1 MDNLGQKLLK
11 KAQKIIPGGNQL
23 LSKRSEMFLPGIW
36 PTYYSSSV
44 GCLVKDLNK
53 KKYYDFAGMGVTS
66 CILGYADKD
75 INKAVINGL
84 KKGSMSTLNAPEEF
98 DLAKKLIEIHKWAD
112 MLMFSKS
119 GGEACL
125 IAIRIARAFSNKE
138 KIAFCGYHGWHDWY
152 MSANLKNKKSLDEQL
167 LPGLGN
173 KGISKSFKNS
183 IFSFQYNDIESLK
196 KIFKKQKNKIG
207 IVIMEP
213 MRFTQPKNN
222 FLKKVKNLSKKNG
235 AILIFDEITSG
246 FHENYGG
253 LHLKFKVNP
262 DMAIF
267 GKALGNG
274 YPISAVI
281 GKKNIM
287 DFAQRTFISSTMW
300 TDRLGFIAGL
310 SALKKMKKLK
320 VQKKLVKTG
329 RKIKKGWVLAANK
342 NKIKISVGGLDSLP
356 NFKFDYDNNKE
367 ISTFFTQE
375 MLKLGF
381 LAKEALAMTYVYND
395 KIIKKY
401 LTAVNIVFNKI
412 NLINQK
418 KIKFPLKGPIKHST
432 LKRITF

>member
-1 MDNLGQKLLK
+1 
-11 KAQKIIPGGNQL
+11 
-23 LSKRSEMFLPGIW
+23 
-36 PTYYSSSV
+36 
-44 GCLVKDLNK
+44 
-53 KKYYDFAGMGVTS
+53 
-66 CILGYADKD
+66 
-75 INKAVINGL
+75 
-84 KKGSMSTLNAPEEF
+84 
-98 DLAKKLIEIHKWAD
+98 
-112 MLMFSKS
+112 
-119 GGEACL
+119 
-125 IAIRIARAFSNKE
+125 
-138 KIAFCGYHGWHDWY
+138 
-152 MSANLKNKKSLDEQL
+152 
-167 LPGLGN
+167 
-173 KGISKSFKNS
+173 
-183 IFSFQYNDIESLK
+183 
-196 KIFKKQKNKIG
+196 
-207 IVIMEP
+207 
-213 MRFTQPKNN
+213 
-222 FLKKVKNLSKKNG
+222 
-235 AILIFDEITSG
+235 
-246 FHENYGG
+246 
-253 LHLKFKVNP
+253 
-262 DMAIF
+262 MAIF